1 MGASSCLCHGLQ
13 WIECGGIISR
23 GTKRRKRWTRSV
35 CLSTAVTSSSTWSLR
50 TTSGARWRSCSGLC
64 RSCGPPRNYPIPSTP
79 PRWKWASWR
88 PGSGKTSD
96 LPWREFNKLNQYSYS
111 DNYNSYP
118 SSWNIGTCTSQ
129 IHFLHYVGESCFWT
143 HLFKKKGVQ
152 LVCVHVVVWEGGG
165 VEVEVLCSTCTQV
178 TKRDFTSSVAHR
190 RTFYE
195 SICFAE
201 LRNKVKK

>member
-1 MGASSCLCHGLQ
+1 MTTTIHIHRAGRLGL
-13 WIECGGIISR
+13 
-23 GTKRRKRWTRSV
+23 
-35 CLSTAVTSSSTWSLR
+35 
-50 TTSGARWRSCSGLC
+50 
-64 RSCGPPRNYPIPSTP
+64 
-79 PRWKWASWR
+79 
-88 PGSGKTSD
+88 
-96 LPWREFNKLNQYSYS
+96 
-111 DNYNSYP
+111 
-118 SSWNIGTCTSQ
+118 
-129 IHFLHYVGESCFWT
+129 T
-143 HLFKKKGVQ
+143 HLIFIFFITLESHVSEHIYLKKKGVQ